1 MFLGIGL
8 GTSEVK
14 LLCMSDMQDMLV
26 RAEAGR
32 APSVAY
38 ACSTSPL
45 AANESGA
52 CADDALEAKR
62 FSSPERAP
70 RHRFLSRNQK
80 SRVQEVPRRFPASEE
95 AVCRRFGA
103 MRAQQVFRGCVAVRS
118 HGLGG

>member
-14 LLCMSDMQDMLV
+14 LLCMSDMQDVLV

-38 ACSTSPL
+38 ACSTSPS

-52 CADDALEAKR
+52 CADDALEADR
-62 FSSPERAP
+62 FYSPERVL
-70 RHRFLSRNQK
+70 RYRFLSRNQK
-80 SRVQEVPRRFPASEE
+80 SRVQEIPRRFPASEG
-95 AVCRRFGA
+95 AVCRRSGA
-103 MRAQQVFRGCVAVRS
+103 MRAQQVFRGCVVVRS